1 MANRKLGAK
10 TPLLLA
16 ALLFSTLGI
25 VILAGCGGE
34 SGEGE
39 VSEPTA
45 VGEASEQ
52 PEATEQLE
60 AAPDFELPLF
70 GNANYTAGDTLTLS
84 ELEGRPIVLNFWFP
98 SCPPCV
104 AEMPDLDASFQEHKD
119 VGLAFIGVQLIG
131 VDSEQNGQE
140 FVDRLGV
147 TYALGPDRDG
157 EIAFQKYEVQGF
169 PTTFFLNADH
179 GIVRKWSGP
188 LNREK
193 LEELVAEILP

>member
-1 MANRKLGAK
+1 MRDLNRGISA
-10 TPLLLA
+10 PLLFVAVMLSALSMAVLA
-16 ALLFSTLGI
+16 A
-25 VILAGCGGE
+25 CGGE
-34 SGEGE
+34 SGDADG
-39 VSEPTA
+39 SEATA
-45 VGEASEQ
+45 TED
-52 PEATEQLE
+52 ATEQFDQ
-60 AAPDFELPLF
+60 AADFELPLF

-84 ELEGRPIVLNFWFP
+84 ELEGRPVVLNFWFP

-104 AEMPDLDASFQEHKD
+104 AEMPDLEASFQEHKD
-119 VGLAFIGVQLIG
+119 AGLAFIGVQLVG

-147 TYALGPDRDG
+147 TYALGPDREG

>member
-1 MANRKLGAK
+1 MKDLNLGLTA
-10 TPLLLA
+10 PLLLA
-16 ALLFSTLGI
+16 AVVLSALSMVMF
-25 VILAGCGGE
+25 AACGGE
-34 SGEGE
+34 SGEAEVTEASSVGE
-39 VSEPTA
+39 VPTR
-45 VGEASEQ
+45 

-60 AAPDFELPLF
+60 AAADFELPLF
-70 GNANYTAGDTLTLS
+70 GNSNYAAGDTLTLS
-84 ELEGRPIVLNFWFP
+84 ELEGQPVVLNFWFP

-104 AEMPDLDASFQEHKD
+104 AEMPDLEASFQEHKD

-169 PTTFFLNADH
+169 PTTFFLDSDH

-193 LEELVAEILP
+193 LEELIAEILP

>member
-1 MANRKLGAK
+1 MGRLNSRSNGLAVLAALFLV
-10 TPLLLA
+10 LLLA
-16 ALLFSTLGI
+16 A
-25 VILAGCGGE
+25 ACGGE
-34 SGEGE
+34 SA
-39 VSEPTA
+39 EPKDAEPEDATPA
-45 VGEASEQ
+45 NAASEDAE
-52 PEATEQLE
+52 PLD
-60 AAPDFELPLF
+60 AAPDFDLPLF
-70 GNANYTAGDTLTLS
+70 ANANHAAGDTFTLS
-84 ELEGRPIVLNFWFP
+84 ELEGRPVVLNFWFP

-104 AEMPDLDASFQEHKD
+104 AEMPDLEASFQEHKD
-119 VGLAFIGVQLIG
+119 AGLAFIGVQLVG

-169 PTTFFLNADH
+169 PTTFFLDANH